1 MKKRVADIVVD
12 ILKENGIK
20 DCFCVV
26 GGGSMHLNNAFV
38 LSRDS
43 IALTYYHH
51 ESSCSMAAEGYAR
64 YSGRM
69 ACVCVTSGPGGTNA
83 INGVQGAWVDSIPMI
98 VISGH
103 PRQATTVEA
112 SGLKLRSRGVQENDI
127 ISMVKGI
134 TKYAVLVKDPL
145 DIRRE
150 LQKAIDLAMSGRR
163 GPSWVSIPLD
173 VQGARIEED
182 DLKSAEDLSSAAKIP
197 SADSIREIVSVLK
210 SAKRPCILTGSGIR
224 TSDAEAQ
231 YREFVSHLR
240 IPIVGGALQADIN
253 YHGERYYY
261 GNSGSIGPRCGNF
274 ILQSADVILVLGNS
288 LSTTQTGFNQ
298 EAFAP
303 NARIIM
309 VDVDSEELK
318 KKEVHAAYPLCCD
331 LNAFFKAWQEYGAD
345 LEAPAD
351 WISHCDML
359 SQKLSR
365 YELIERHKDID
376 RAGKVPSAF
385 FWHTLLCNAEE
396 DAVIALGNST
406 CITDVLR
413 YGVSSA
419 AQRVLVNYK
428 CGSMGHDLPN
438 AIGACIAAGKKP
450 VYCVTGDGSVM
461 MNLQELQTI
470 AYNRLPI
477 RLVIFNNN
485 GYGAIR
491 NTCSNFFE
499 GTYTG
504 CDESSGISFP
514 DFSSVAACFGL
525 PYMRCEDIA
534 SLDSAV
540 DWLKSRTGACLLEI
554 SECENE
560 IREPVIKSKM
570 DENGVF
576 TTPALHDMWPQLDEE
591 LISKY
596 LLKD

>member
-12 ILKENGIK
+12 TLKENGIK

-26 GGGSMHLNNAFV
+26 GGGSMHLNNALV

-43 IALTYYHH
+43 LALTYCHH

-64 YSGRM
+64 YSGQM

-83 INGVQGAWVDSIPMI
+83 INGVQGAWVDSVPMI

-182 DLKSAEDLSSAAKIP
+182 ELRAPEPLSSDTMP
-197 SADSIREIVSVLK
+197 SEDSIREIVSVLK
-210 SAKRPCILTGSGIR
+210 DSKRPCILTGSGIR
-224 TSDAEAQ
+224 TSDAESG
-231 YREFVSHLR
+231 YREFASHLR

-274 ILQSADVILVLGNS
+274 MLQSADVILVLGNS

-303 NARIIM
+303 DAKIIM

-318 KKEVHAAYPLCCD
+318 KKEVHAAFPLCSD
-331 LNAFFKAWQEYGAD
+331 LNAFFKAWQAYGSD
-345 LEAPAD
+345 IDAPED

-359 SQKLSR
+359 YKKLSR
-365 YELIERHKDID
+365 YELIDRHKDID
-376 RAGKVPSAF
+376 KKGKVPSAF
-385 FWHTLLCNAEE
+385 FWYTLLNNAEE

-413 YGVSSA
+413 YGISRA
-419 AQRVLVNYK
+419 GQRVLVNYK

-470 AYNRLPI
+470 AYNRLPV
-477 RLVIFNNN
+477 RLVVFNNN

-514 DFSSVAACFGL
+514 DFSLVAACFGL
-525 PYMRCEDIA
+525 PYRCCSDIA
-534 SLDSAV
+534 SLESAV
-540 DWLKSRTGACLLEI
+540 EWLKSAPGACLLEI
-554 SECENE
+554 CECENE
-560 IREPVIKSKM
+560 IREPVIRSKM

-576 TTPALHDMWPQLDEE
+576 TTPALHDMWPYLDDAVVSEC
-591 LISKY
+591 LM
-596 LLKD
+596 KD